1 MIKIISI
8 VCSRGLN
15 LMKLQAIF
23 FVLGLLLVFLGTT
36 MIAPALL
43 DWYLGDANW
52 EVFAQSAIL
61 TLLAGGLCSLAN
73 RPHGEMALSIRETFL
88 MTAMTWLALSAFAAL
103 PFIFS
108 TITATH
114 TDSFFEAISA
124 LTTTGASVISGLDF
138 VPKGILLWRSILQW
152 LGGIG
157 IIVMALTV
165 MPILHIGGMHLF
177 RSEFSDRSE
186 KVLPRVSQIT
196 KAIFWTY
203 VFLTLL
209 CALALWFAG
218 MSIFEAACYSM
229 TTVSTGGMST
239 SDASIAY
246 FDNVAI
252 EIIMI
257 TFMAVGGSTLLLYVR
272 LFRGEIKTFWQDSQ
286 TRIYFALLVLFPSA
300 IALWRWRQDVPF
312 ASSVRESFFN
322 GISILTTSGFSTED
336 YGNWGTLPVIL
347 FFIMMFIGGCTGS
360 TAGGIKVFRFKVIYQ
375 LTRIQIYKLYRP
387 HAVVVP
393 TYNRQQ
399 IPTSIFD
406 SVITFIAL
414 FLLSFAVL
422 AIGLA
427 AYDLDFMTSISGA
440 IAALSNI
447 GPGFGTLI
455 GPRDNYALAPEG
467 AKWLLMAGMILGR
480 LELLTIFVLFTPK
493 FWKD

>member
-1 MIKIISI
+1 
-8 VCSRGLN
+8 
-15 LMKLQAIF
+15 MKLQAIF

-43 DWYLGDANW
+43 DWWLGDSNW
-52 EVFAQSAIL
+52 EVFAQSAAL
-61 TLLAGGLCSLAN
+61 TLLVGGLCSLAN

-88 MTAMTWLALSAFAAL
+88 MTAVTWLVLSTFSAL
-103 PFIFS
+103 PFVFS
-108 TITATH
+108 TITTTH

-124 LTTTGASVISGLDF
+124 LTTTGASVIAGLDF
-138 VPKGILLWRSILQW
+138 VPKGILLWRSLLQW

-203 VFLTLL
+203 VFLTIL
-209 CALALWFAG
+209 CALAMWLAG
-218 MSIFEAACYSM
+218 MTIFEAICHSM
-229 TTVSTGGMST
+229 ATVSTGGMST

-246 FDNVAI
+246 FDNVII
-252 EIIMI
+252 EIIMMI
-257 TFMAVGGSTLLLYVR
+257 FMAIGGSALLLYVR
-272 LFRGEIKTFWQDSQ
+272 IFHGDIKTLWQDSQ
-286 TRIYFALLVLFPSA
+286 TRIYFALIILFPVVLT
-300 IALWRWRQDVPF
+300 LWRWGHQNVPF
-312 ASSVRESFFN
+312 NVSMRESFFN
-322 GISILTTSGFSTED
+322 GISILTTSGFSTTD
-336 YGNWGTLPVIL
+336 YGNWGTLPIII
-347 FFIMMFIGGCTGS
+347 FFIMMLVGGCTGS
-360 TAGGIKVFRFKVIYQ
+360 TSGGIKVFRFKVIYQ

-393 TYNRQQ
+393 TYNRQP
-399 IPTSIFD
+399 IPTGVFD
-406 SVITFIAL
+406 SVMTFMSL
-414 FLLSFAVL
+414 FLLSIACL

-427 AYDLDFMTSISGA
+427 AYDLDFMTAISGA
-440 IAALSNI
+440 VAALSNI
-447 GPGFGTLI
+447 GPGFGSII
-455 GPRDNYALAPEG
+455 GPVDNYSLVPEG
-467 AKWLLMAGMILGR
+467 AKWLLMIGMILGR